1 MSIHDSVNVTHVNA
15 SYYRKIEI
23 QGQFIFTIF
32 WLDHFFLPKIAF
44 LISENAR
51 TLKKSTL
58 SDRSEIF
65 FGGILGHK
73 RPYG

>member
-1 MSIHDSVNVTHVNA
+1 MEVGKVIFLC
-15 SYYRKIEI
+15 KIEI

-32 WLDHFFLPKIAF
+32 LLDYLFLREIEF
-44 LISENAR
+44 LISQIAR
-51 TLKKSTL
+51 TRKKSTL

-65 FGGILGHK
+65 FGGISGHK